1 MSLPGL
7 KIQLEMAAVDRLE
20 EMQRSNL
27 SKTKP
32 RKASVMM
39 LIYPIKDVPYF
50 ALIERTTS
58 AGKHSGQIAFPGG
71 RYEIED
77 IDNEATA
84 KRETM
89 EEIGVPL
96 KDQEV
101 ICAGT
106 PLYIPPSNY
115 MVSPYLAFAKAK
127 PSFIPQLSEVKSILE
142 IRLAELLDEE
152 NVRRTTLS
160 TSYMQNVEVPCFMMN
175 GQIVWGATA
184 MILQE
189 FKTMLLEINTN

>member
-1 MSLPGL
+1 
-7 KIQLEMAAVDRLE
+7 MAAVDRLE

-27 SKTKP
+27 AKIKP

-39 LIYPIKDVPYF
+39 LVYPHSDVPYF

-58 AGKHSGQIAFPGG
+58 TGKHSGQIAFPGG
-71 RYEIED
+71 RFERED

-84 KRETM
+84 KREVM

-96 KDQEV
+96 EDQEV

-127 PSFIPQLSEVKSILE
+127 PSFIPQLSEVNSILE
-142 IRLAELLDEE
+142 IPLEQLLNDD
-152 NVRRTTLS
+152 NVKRTTLS
-160 TSYMQNVEVPCFMMN
+160 TSYMKNVEVPCFIMN

-184 MILQE
+184 MMLQE
-189 FKTMLLEINTN
+189 FKTMLKQINKI